1 MLVSYWQMVPTPIPS
16 LKINL
21 DRAHARQVLYHCV
34 SPLVPGYYAVLI
46 VCVLF
51 EMSHFVAVASLKL
64 SQKMYLSLPPSAG
77 IAGVTT
83 TSALLEKKM
92 TGTGSHELGAT
103 VV

>member
-1 MLVSYWQMVPTPIPS
+1 
-16 LKINL
+16 
-21 DRAHARQVLYHCV
+21 
-34 SPLVPGYYAVLI
+34 
-46 VCVLF
+46 
-51 EMSHFVAVASLKL
+51 MSHFVAVASLKL

-92 TGTGSHELGAT
+92 TGTGSHQLGAT